1 MTSERIRFGANII
14 TFFESAYWGLPPK
27 LKHPQWT
34 VEFNKDPRR
43 YFDGM
48 LDGVRDAGLTGVEL
62 APDPGG
68 FEGTLIAYGS
78 AAGFKEALEQRGLQL
93 TSSYGAGRVYVGEAM
108 EDSSLVARADDYIRR
123 HAEFLVELG
132 ANTITF
138 GNIPRAKFAY
148 DLTEHQARA
157 EDFLA
162 PVPRETHE
170 RYAEHMNRLGD
181 ILRPYGVKMA
191 IHTDA
196 YSICC
201 RNEDI
206 ATVLSLT
213 DPDTV
218 QLCPDAGH
226 ITLDGGDAVAVLRE
240 HIDRIPTMHWKDC
253 IGHLGGHTLLGDP
266 KERHDVML
274 TYFRILGS
282 GTVDWR
288 EWMRILRDAEWSGWA
303 IEEIDNS
310 FDPIGELV
318 QGLAFYRSELEP
330 LLG

>member
-1 MTSERIRFGANII
+1 MSEDIRFGANII
-14 TFFESAYWGLPPK
+14 TFFESAWWGLPAK
-27 LKHPQWT
+27 MRHAEWT
-34 VEFNKDPRR
+34 TEVLSDARR

-48 LDGVRDAGLTGVEL
+48 LDGVRDAGLHGLEL

-68 FEGTLIAYGS
+68 FEGALLAYGS
-78 AAGFKEALEQRGLQL
+78 AAAFRRALEERDLVL
-93 TSSYGAGRVYVGEAM
+93 TSSYGAGRGYVGEAM
-108 EDSSLVARADDYIRR
+108 QDAALIPRADDYIRR
-123 HAEFLVELG
+123 HCEFLVELG
-132 ANTITF
+132 ADTITF
-138 GNIPRAKFAY
+138 GNVPRSRFGLG
-148 DLTEHQARA
+148 DPDDTARP
-157 EDFLA
+157 EDFSA
-162 PVPRETHE
+162 PVAREVHE
-170 RYAEHMNRLGD
+170 RYADHMNRLGE
-181 ILRPYGVKMA
+181 ITRSFGVKMA

-226 ITLDGGDAVAVLRE
+226 ITLDGGDAVEVLRA

-253 IGHLGGHTLLGDP
+253 IGPLGGHTLRGDA
-266 KERHDVML
+266 KARHDVML
-274 TYFRILGS
+274 TSFRILGS

-288 EWMRILRDAEWSGWA
+288 EWMAILRRNAWSGWA

-310 FDPIGELV
+310 FDPVSELR
-318 QGLAFYRSELEP
+318 QGLDFFRRELAP
-330 LLG
+330 IGA

>member
-1 MTSERIRFGANII
+1 MSERIRFGANII
-14 TFFESAYWGLPPK
+14 TFFESAWWGLPPK
-27 LKHPQWT
+27 LRHPQWT
-34 VEFNKDPRR
+34 AEFEKDPKR

-68 FEGTLIAYGS
+68 FEGALTAYGS
-78 AAGFKEALEQRGLQL
+78 AAGVKEALQSRGLQL
-93 TSSYGAGRVYVGEAM
+93 TSSYGPGRVYVGEAM
-108 EDSSLVARADDYIRR
+108 ADPSLIARADDYIRR

-132 ANTITF
+132 ADTITF
-138 GNIPRAKFAY
+138 GNVARAKFAD
-148 DLTEHQARA
+148 DLPGGAARA
-157 EDFLA
+157 EDFSA
-162 PVPRETHE
+162 PVPLEVHE

-181 ILRPYGVKMA
+181 IIRPYGVKMA

-226 ITLDGGDAVAVLRE
+226 ITLDGGDAVEVLRA

-253 IGHLGGHTLLGDP
+253 IGPLGGHTLLGDQ
-266 KERHDVML
+266 KERHDTML
-274 TYFRILGS
+274 TYFRILGT

-288 EWMRILRDAEWSGWA
+288 EWMRILRDAGWSGWA

-310 FDPIGELV
+310 FDPVGELV

-330 LLG
+330 ILEG